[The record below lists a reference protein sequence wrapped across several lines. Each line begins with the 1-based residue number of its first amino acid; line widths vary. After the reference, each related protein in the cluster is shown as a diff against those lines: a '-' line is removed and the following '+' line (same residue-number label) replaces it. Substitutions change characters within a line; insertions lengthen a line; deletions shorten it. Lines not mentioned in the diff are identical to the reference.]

1 MFYISN
7 LELSGFAL
15 LLGAG
20 IAGYTVL
27 STFLCDQSE
36 CFNS

>member
-1 MFYISN
+1 MFCISS

-15 LLGAG
+15 FLGAG

-36 CFNS
+36 YINS